1 MRKGLQ
7 LWWRGMGELWRSRWL
22 FWVLPALAV
31 PGLLGR
37 SFRMWVY
44 VSGRYVDAPS
54 TVPSWKWAS
63 GSDLALKLVR
73 LALSQLNH
81 FEVAFTVSWGLPA
94 VILVAAFVGFAL
106 RRVFERRAWVRNAAL
121 AALLLVLLGCVSV
134 PQMGRQRADL
144 LLVYSGPFV
153 TLAFQAVVAAIIC
166 AGFGQLFLCHVRG
179 EPLDLDRAYDTA
191 ADRFFLPFF
200 YFLLF
205 AAPSLMVPEAG
216 ARDFR
221 ARHPAESWN
230 VVRTA
235 FALLHLGTI
244 PLPFLIVVEGGGLSM
259 AVKRLGQ
266 FYRRAWL
273 RVLGLAE
280 AVLVPM
286 VVLVIVW
293 WMFVETYSLVTS
305 GRMELLRSVYI
316 LARVFFSL
324 GGVAGMFL
332 LIEDWRTG
340 RKTDSLGDG
349 RQGIGEGEGR

>member
-7 LWWRGMGELWRSRWL
+7 LWWRGMGELWWSRWL
-22 FWVLPALAV
+22 FWVLPALVV
-31 PGLLGR
+31 PMLLWR
-37 SFRMWVY
+37 SFRMWLF
-44 VSGRYVDAPS
+44 VSGGYGHVPNM
-54 TVPSWKWAS
+54 VPSWKWAS

-81 FEVAFTVSWGLPA
+81 FDVAITLSSGLLA

-106 RRVFERRAWVRNAAL
+106 RRVFERRAWVRNACL
-121 AALLLVLLGCVSV
+121 AALLLVLLGCISV

-144 LLVYSGPFV
+144 LLVYGGPFV

-191 ADRFFLPFF
+191 ADRFFLLFF

-205 AAPSLMVPEAG
+205 AAPGLMAPEAG
-216 ARDFR
+216 TRDFR
-221 ARHPAESWN
+221 ARHPAESWD
-230 VVRTA
+230 VVRSA
-235 FALLHLGTI
+235 FALLHLGTV
-244 PLPFLIVVEGGGLSM
+244 PLPFLIVVEAGGLSM
-259 AVKRLGQ
+259 AVKRLGH
-266 FYRRAWL
+266 FYRRAWPQ
-273 RVLGLAE
+273 VLGLA
-280 AVLVPM
+280 AVALAPM
-286 VVLVIVW
+286 AVLVIVW
-293 WMFVETYSLVTS
+293 WMFVGTYRLVTS

-340 RKTDSLGDG
+340 RKTNSLGDG
-349 RQGIGEGEGR
+349 RQRIG

>member
-1 MRKGLQ
+1 MKEGVR

-22 FWVLPALAV
+22 FWVLPALVV
-31 PGLLGR
+31 PMLLWR

-44 VSGRYVDAPS
+44 VSGRYVEAPS

-63 GSDLALKLVR
+63 GSDLALELVR

-81 FEVAFTVSWGLPA
+81 FDLAITVSSGLPA

-106 RRVFERRAWVRNAAL
+106 RRVFERRAWVRNAGL
-121 AALLLVLLGCVSV
+121 AVLLLVLLGCISV
-134 PQMGRQRADL
+134 PQMGRQRADV
-144 LLVYSGPFV
+144 LLVYGGPFV

-166 AGFGQLFLCHVRG
+166 AGFGQCFLCHLRG

-191 ADRFFLPFF
+191 ADRFFLLFF

-205 AAPSLMVPEAG
+205 AAPSLMVPEPG
-216 ARDFR
+216 TQDFR
-221 ARHPAESWN
+221 AWHPAESWN

-235 FALLHLGTI
+235 FALMHLGTI
-244 PLPFLIVVEGGGLSM
+244 ALPFLVVVEGAAPSM
-259 AVKRLGQ
+259 AVKKLGQ
-266 FYRRAWL
+266 FYRRAWPQ
-273 RVLGLAE
+273 VLGLA
-280 AVLVPM
+280 AVVLVPM
-286 VVLVIVW
+286 VLLVIVW
-293 WMFVETYSLVTS
+293 WLFAETYWLVTS

-340 RKTDSLGDG
+340 RKTNSLGNG
-349 RQGIGEGEGR
+349 RQGIG